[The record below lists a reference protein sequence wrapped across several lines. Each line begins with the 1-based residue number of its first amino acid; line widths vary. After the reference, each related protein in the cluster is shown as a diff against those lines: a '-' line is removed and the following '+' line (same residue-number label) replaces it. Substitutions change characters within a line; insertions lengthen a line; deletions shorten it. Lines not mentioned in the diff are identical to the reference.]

1 MSLQDSVW
9 AMDNLNEWEVQY
21 LMEGLS
27 ESWARKIAREK
38 LVFSDTLLM
47 VEMAKGKKTQSKY
60 RSWVA
65 DQRDIVLKQK
75 EDIKVQEENV
85 FQKLKKKRLMEG
97 PTLFQKIRDKR
108 KG

>member
-1 MSLQDSVW
+1 
-9 AMDNLNEWEVQY
+9 
-21 LMEGLS
+21 
-27 ESWARKIAREK
+27 
-38 LVFSDTLLM
+38 
-47 VEMAKGKKTQSKY
+47 
-60 RSWVA
+60 
-65 DQRDIVLKQK
+65 LKQK